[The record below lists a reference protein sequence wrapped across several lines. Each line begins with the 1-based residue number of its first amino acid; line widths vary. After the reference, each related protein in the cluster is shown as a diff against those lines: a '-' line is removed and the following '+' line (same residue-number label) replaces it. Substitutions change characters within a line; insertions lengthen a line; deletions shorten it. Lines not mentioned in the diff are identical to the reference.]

1 MQHSYMV
8 INVRLIHVNIKYVY
22 VKTQHTYAYLCEISL
37 SCRLIMLHVN
47 IIMFKLIQRSRMQK
61 YLGCMLT
68 SLVMYVGGRS
78 FVYHSMNIP
87 RIALVGD
94 PIGGWSLLSVENRPC
109 LGFNISVATNP
120 VTPPTTWTGPAPA
133 MSITPISYS
142 QPPGAQT
149 QWAGMQKMNVF
160 SMEKTI

>member
-1 MQHSYMV
+1 MQHSYG
-8 INVRLIHVNIKYVY
+8 NVRLIRVNMKHVY

-47 IIMFKLIQRSRMQK
+47 IIMFHVDTKKSHANIFRLHVDIICHVCR
-61 YLGCMLT
+61 
-68 SLVMYVGGRS
+68 GRS